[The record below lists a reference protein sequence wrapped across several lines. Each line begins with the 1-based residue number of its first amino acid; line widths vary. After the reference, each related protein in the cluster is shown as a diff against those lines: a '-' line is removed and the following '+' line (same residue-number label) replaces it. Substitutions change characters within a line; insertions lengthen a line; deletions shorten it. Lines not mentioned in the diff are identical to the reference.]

1 MSNYVRQIEV
11 NMANEDLK
19 VEQPF
24 LESSSEIDKLV
35 YDHYQTFHRHKNYRV
50 VGDKL
55 SCSRILRDGEFQLTE
70 PWSARLFFEVA
81 QKWNTSFPR
90 SSGKICTENLRASVK
105 ILAVLQLSLRSSGTI
120 FTDPL
125 GNKACRS
132 VQILKESPTWDMIF
146 V

>member
-55 SCSRILRDGEFQLTE
+55 S
-70 PWSARLFFEVA
+70 
-81 QKWNTSFPR
+81 
-90 SSGKICTENLRASVK
+90 
-105 ILAVLQLSLRSSGTI
+105 
-120 FTDPL
+120 
-125 GNKACRS
+125 
-132 VQILKESPTWDMIF
+132 
-146 V
+146 